1 MKCLDI
7 SRHNSIIDFAA
18 VKAGGIEAV
27 IIRAGYGTTIDPMFE
42 RNYAEADKHGFK
54 IGVYWFAYP
63 LSPLDSEREAYK
75 CLAVLNTRRPT
86 LGVWYDYEYD
96 SDAYAQKRKV
106 RTSAEF
112 RTNCLLSFHKV
123 MTTGGNRCGF
133 YLNPDY
139 LTSKVIRDDIKHIP
153 LWLARWV
160 NSTIAKYEDVPIE
173 TAPVSEYGME
183 IWQFGKG
190 YVPGVKGAVDL
201 NYILTKPP
209 DEKPENTD
217 EPSEWAKA
225 ATEWAKENGIFAGDG
240 DGNFR
245 WHDKI
250 TRQEA
255 AQVIKNMYEFIMN
268 GKGE

>member
-1 MKCLDI
+1 
-7 SRHNSIIDFAA
+7 
-18 VKAGGIEAV
+18 
-27 IIRAGYGTTIDPMFE
+27 
-42 RNYAEADKHGFK
+42 
-54 IGVYWFAYP
+54 
-63 LSPLDSEREAYK
+63 
-75 CLAVLNTRRPT
+75 
-86 LGVWYDYEYD
+86 
-96 SDAYAQKRKV
+96 
-106 RTSAEF
+106 
-112 RTNCLLSFHKV
+112 

-209 DEKPENTD
+209 DEKPENNN